1 MWYYYLSYRI
11 YRFYEKKG
19 DSMPLLFSFFIVVFS
34 VCINILSICGL
45 LSFFSPLI
53 NYINKINALILIFVI
68 SGVNYFLIYRKN
80 RVGEVY
86 RKFSEN
92 ERLYRKWDLS
102 ITFYFVFTI
111 LFFLSVMVAS
121 DIRNH

>member
-1 MWYYYLSYRI
+1 
-11 YRFYEKKG
+11 
-19 DSMPLLFSFFIVVFS
+19 MPLLFSFFIVVFS